1 MEIVYH
7 TKDMTGNTSRT
18 KTKPEL
24 VFFVITFQGYL
35 HAFYDGH
42 EQDKQVGVIF
52 MRTSYY
58 YSVNISFRIGLQLII

>member
-35 HAFYDGH
+35 CAFYNMMDMNKTNKL
-42 EQDKQVGVIF
+42 EL
-52 MRTSYY
+52 Y
-58 YSVNISFRIGLQLII
+58 L